1 MNKSFV
7 YIIIAILCVAMS
19 ACLDDDNNYN
29 YDKLNELQGGYQSI
43 GGLKDDY
50 SIAVDE
56 KLTLTPTFK
65 FTIDS
70 IAQIGRAHV

>member
-50 SIAVDE
+50 NPLAELSQCILDSSNGSIINV
-56 KLTLTPTFK
+56 
-65 FTIDS
+65 I
-70 IAQIGRAHV
+70 

>member
-43 GGLKDDY
+43 GGLKEDY
-50 SIAVDE
+50 SNAVDE
-56 KLTLTPTFK
+56 F
-65 FTIDS
+65 
-70 IAQIGRAHV
+70 